1 MAEIRVSISCP
12 LHAAGGNSWRGPATL
27 GANGRAHLTHCQAS
41 SSSSAAS
48 GIRTASLDRV
58 GRAPTAVRGR
68 RGSRHRRCHRLDRAP
83 RRPVVRDGR
92 ASRPIGLPFPTAMG
106 DRSRPQLSCAD
117 VDAPA
122 VDVRRRDRPS
132 CRVEDLDRSTLIRK
146 DRGRS
151 RLPRVNVEGLTARG
165 ERPSPLGSVVK
176 VDDPRCVRRSTL
188 PSRCS

>member
-1 MAEIRVSISCP
+1 MLACPSGRLLSLCRCCSKKRRRPQAIGVAMPVHGGNSRVHFVSTSRRWR
-12 LHAAGGNSWRGPATL
+12 NSWRGPATL

-58 GRAPTAVRGR
+58 GRAPTPHGR
-68 RGSRHRRCHRLDRAP
+68 PLPASTQLRRCRCS
-83 RRPVVRDGR
+83 G
-92 ASRPIGLPFPTAMG
+92 
-106 DRSRPQLSCAD
+106 
-117 VDAPA
+117 

-165 ERPSPLGSVVK
+165 GSA
-176 VDDPRCVRRSTL
+176 RLRWEAS
-188 PSRCS
+188 